1 MVAFSWGDPALH
13 AVPLVA
19 AGGVLVWYHEATAR
33 FASHASTKQRTEF
46 VLGVLAF
53 VVATIWP
60 IADLAQSV
68 SLLVNVLQR
77 EILVLAAAPL
87 ILLGLPEM
95 VVARLTR
102 PAPIDFIASRLSKP
116 VPALATTTV
125 LLAATSI
132 PPTVDAANANPLLR
146 GAIVLVTLF
155 AGFALWLPVIE
166 KVPGVT
172 HYSPMAKGGYLM
184 AQSLA
189 PTFLS
194 FAWIFAVHPLY
205 TSLHHQRTLL
215 GISPLVDQQLSG
227 YLSKLGT
234 FGVLWTVA
242 FILFLQ
248 APDEEPEDSG
258 PLHWVDVERAI
269 ERAERREKRMNAKDP
284 SATAE

>member
-1 MVAFSWGDPALH
+1 VVAFSWADPALH
-13 AVPLVA
+13 AVPVVV
-19 AGGVLVWYHEATAR
+19 AGGVLAWYHEATAR

-46 VLGVLAF
+46 VLGILAF

-68 SLLVNVLQR
+68 SLFVNVLQR

-87 ILLGLPEM
+87 ILLGLPAM

-102 PAPIDFIASRLSKP
+102 PAAIDFTASRLSKP
-116 VPALATTTV
+116 VPALATTTI

-132 PPTVDAANANPLLR
+132 PPTVDAANANALLR
-146 GAIVLVTLF
+146 GAIVLVTLL

-166 KVPGVT
+166 KVPGVP

-205 TSLHHQRTLL
+205 TSLHHQQALL
-215 GISPLVDQQLSG
+215 GVSPLIDQQLSG

-242 FILFLQ
+242 FILFVQ
-248 APDEEPEDSG
+248 SPDEEPEDSG

-269 ERAERREKRMNAKDP
+269 ERAERSERRIKAKDR
-284 SATAE
+284 SAPPE